1 MPETPQFKVLIV
13 DDSPLLLDL
22 LTEMLIEMGNILVF
36 TASDGIQALEQ
47 YEIVHPDC
55 MVIDVKMP
63 GLNGFQVV
71 SALRGDPSSVGMPL
85 IILTALT
92 QDKERFVGM
101 ASGADQYLVKPV
113 TPQVLFAAIQKAL
126 ASTAEERKQR
136 LDRLMEERLS
146 NEH

>member
-1 MPETPQFKVLIV
+1 MTETPPFKVLIV

-22 LTEMLIEMGNILVF
+22 LTEMLLEMGNILVF

-47 YEIVHPDC
+47 FENVRPDC

-71 SALRGDPSSVGMPL
+71 SALRGDPASAGMPL

-113 TPQVLFAAIQKAL
+113 TPQVLFAAIRKAL
-126 ASTAEERKQR
+126 DSTAEERKQR
-136 LDRLMEERLS
+136 LDRLMEEHLS

>member
-22 LTEMLIEMGNILVF
+22 LTEMLLEMGNILVF

-47 YEIVHPDC
+47 FENVHPDC

-71 SALRGDPSSVGMPL
+71 SALRGDPASAGMPL

-113 TPQVLFAAIQKAL
+113 TPQVLFAAIRKAL
-126 ASTAEERKQR
+126 DSTAEERKQR
-136 LDRLMEERLS
+136 LDRLVEEHLS